1 MKPLVTLIPAYK
13 PDFLTELFLG
23 LATQTHADFSVI
35 LSDDSPGGEIT
46 RQIRSGAFDALTAKL
61 DLHVVDGP
69 CQGPMTNI
77 RHLLRMLD
85 GQASMVHVHLDDDV
99 IYPDF
104 YRQHVGVHAAARPA
118 ISVSARWITRA
129 DGRPA
134 AALPVP
140 EFIEQSPQRVVSVD
154 ADALYAS
161 TVAVCQNWLGE
172 MSNMVL
178 SREGAREFGEGHLD
192 GISYYGLGDV
202 GVLLGAV
209 RTTPIAFIRDHLS
222 GFRSNPL
229 QSSVNTQS
237 FALKCGYLAWVALAL
252 AAERQ
257 GRISPPQVLRA
268 IITTVERAVP
278 VYAND
283 ALMGTFFD
291 LVRQH
296 AGSPAVFRDRFLL
309 FWKQILSNDKD
320 ARSDPGG
327 EVMFGVSAQGLAGPI

>member
-13 PDFLTELFLG
+13 PDFLAELFLG

-46 RQIRSGAFDALTAKL
+46 RRIRSGAFDALTSKL
-61 DLHVVDGP
+61 DLQVVDGP
-69 CQGPMTNI
+69 RCGPMTNI
-77 RHLLRMLD
+77 RHMLRMLD
-85 GQASMVHVHLDDDV
+85 GQASLVHVHLDDDV

-104 YRQHVGVHAAARPA
+104 YRQHAGVHAAARPA
-118 ISVSARWITRA
+118 VSVSARWVTRA

-140 EFIEQSPQRVVSVD
+140 EFVEASPQRVVSVG

-178 SREGAREFGEGHLD
+178 SREGAREFAEGHLD
-192 GISYYGLGDV
+192 GISYYGLGDI

-209 RTTPIAFIRDHLS
+209 RTAPIAFIRDHLS

-229 QSSVNTQS
+229 QNSVNTQS

-252 AAERQ
+252 AAEKQ
-257 GRISPPQVLRA
+257 GRIAPHQVLQVIA
-268 IITTVERAVP
+268 TTVKRAAP
-278 VYAND
+278 LYAAD
-283 ALMGTFFD
+283 ALMGEFFD

-296 AGSPAVFRDRFLL
+296 AGSPPVFRDRFLS
-309 FWKQILSNDKD
+309 FWTRIRSNDKD

-327 EVMFGVSAQGLAGPI
+327 EVMFGTSTQGMAVPI